1 MQVQTGETSMVTQR
15 YLWEDPDREKC
26 EGPESKDLTWK
37 IMGGVWRAQCGSAAS
52 RLDAVVNKGNRIKV
66 GGPD

>member
-37 IMGGVWRAQCGSAAS
+37 IMGGVWRGRCGSEAS
-52 RLDAVVNKGNRIKV
+52 RLISAAVSKIQAAWMLL
-66 GGPD
+66 